1 METLMTENIAQ
12 AVDIIASKIGDFK
25 PDVGMIL
32 GSGLASLVDE
42 VSDAIK
48 IPYSDLPGFPSHGA
62 GAVTGHGTNLILGIL
77 GGQKVA
83 ILEGRKHYYEDG
95 NPSAMRAPIEVLKAI
110 GCSKM
115 IVTNSAGSMDE
126 KILPANIMLITDHIN
141 YSGLNPLIGQS
152 GDARFVDMSNAYDPK
167 LCEIMLGVAADHD
180 IPLSQG
186 TYVWYSGP
194 SFETPAEIR
203 ALRILGG
210 DAVGMSTVPEV
221 IICRYLG
228 LDVVGLSCLTNMAA
242 GMSDTKLSHS
252 QTKQVAA
259 IGAEKIKTLLKSF
272 LLKL

>member
-1 METLMTENIAQ
+1 MTEHIAQ
-12 AVDIIASKIGDFK
+12 AKQIISAKIGDFS
-25 PDVGMIL
+25 PDIGMIL

-42 VSDAIK
+42 VTDVTK
-48 IPYSDLPGFPSHGA
+48 IAYADLPGFPSHGA
-62 GAVTGHGTNLILGIL
+62 GAVTGHGTNLIIGML

-95 NPSAMRAPIEVLKAI
+95 NPSAMRLPLEVLKAI
-110 GCSKM
+110 GVSKM
-115 IVTNSAGSMDE
+115 VVTNSAGSMDE
-126 KILPANIMLITDHIN
+126 KIKPANIMLINDHIN
-141 YSGLNPLIGQS
+141 YSGLNPLIGQT
-152 GDARFVDMSNAYDPK
+152 GDSRFVDMSDAYDPK
-167 LCEIMLGVAADHD
+167 LRKIMQQVAKEND

-186 TYVWYSGP
+186 VYVWYSGP

-221 IICRYLG
+221 ILCRYLG

-242 GMSDTKLSHS
+242 GMSDTKLSHN

-259 IGAEKIKTLLKSF
+259 IGAKKIITLLTGF
-272 LLKL
+272 LQKL